1 MQESVEERP
10 SFLKSKWSAT
20 GCGLVG
26 CFSYGLFAV
35 AQAIA
40 FAVIL
45 IRAHPEA
52 AQLFMVKS
60 TSSDMPRLLQQWT
73 IQISTAQ
80 NLFWFAIAGDGV
92 MVIFALIFAAAFLNA
107 KGREIGLGVPTS
119 GAQLALGVAAGLG
132 LVLVADIVTA
142 GQAKVVGP
150 HPEAVAEILK
160 THKGATSF
168 LFDFASVGII
178 APFAEELLFRGV
190 IFAGLA
196 QRLPLGWAAAISG
209 LIFGAAHLD
218 PWSIV
223 PLAIVGTGLALL
235 YRRTG
240 SLWPNIIAHATFN
253 TFSLALVYL
262 FPKLAT

>member
-1 MQESVEERP
+1 MQDSVDERP
-10 SFLKSKWSAT
+10 PFLKSEWSAT
-20 GCGLVG
+20 GCGFVG
-26 CFSYGLFAV
+26 CISYTLFAI

-40 FAVIL
+40 FAVVL
-45 IRAHPEA
+45 LRMHPEA
-52 AQLFMVKS
+52 VRLFTERPSPPNLPELV
-60 TSSDMPRLLQQWT
+60 QQWT
-73 IQISTAQ
+73 IQISSAE

-92 MVIFALIFAAAFLNA
+92 MVLFAILLAAAFLNA
-107 KGREIGLGVPTS
+107 KGRAIGLGVRTS
-119 GAQLALGVAAGLG
+119 AAQLGLGIAAGLA

-160 THKGATSF
+160 THKGGASF
-168 LFDFASVGII
+168 VFDFLSVGVIV
-178 APFAEELLFRGV
+178 PFAEELLFRGV

-209 LIFGAAHLD
+209 VIFGAAHLD

-223 PLAIVGTGLALL
+223 PLAVVGTGLALL

-240 SLWPNIIAHATFN
+240 SLWPNVLAHATFN
-253 TFSLALVYL
+253 TFSLVLVYL
-262 FPKLAT
+262 FPQLAT

>member
-10 SFLKSKWSAT
+10 PFLKSAWSGM

-26 CFSYGLFAV
+26 CFSYALFAI

-40 FAVIL
+40 FAVVL
-45 IRAHPEA
+45 LHAHPEA
-52 AQLFMVKS
+52 ARLFT
-60 TSSDMPRLLQQWT
+60 TSPPPSNLGHLVQEWT
-73 IQISTAQ
+73 IQISTAE

-92 MVIFALIFAAAFLNA
+92 MIVFALIFAAAFLNA
-107 KGREIGLGVPTS
+107 KGRQIGLGVPTT
-119 GAQLALGVAAGLG
+119 GTQLALGIAAGLG
-132 LVLVADIVTA
+132 LVLLADIVTA
-142 GQAKVVGP
+142 GQSKVVGP

-160 THKGATSF
+160 THKGAMSF
-168 LFDFASVGII
+168 VFDFASVGLI

-209 LIFGAAHLD
+209 IIFGAAHLD

-240 SLWPNIIAHATFN
+240 SLWPNVIAHATFN
-253 TFSLALVYL
+253 TFSLVLVYL
-262 FPKLAT
+262 FPQFAT